1 MKAIILISSI
11 FYLLGLFIGNKIDLV
26 KKSIPPVEKII
37 LHKIKEY
44 KPSKYFYFNEK
55 AVVKTETD
63 STKVSPSHTD
73 ILLKNN
79 KL

>member
-11 FYLLGLFIGNKIDLV
+11 FYLLGLFIGNQIDLV

-44 KPSKYFYFNEK
+44 NPSKTISFMKEK
-55 AVVKTETD
+55 QKEDSDVTANDTKDTEPT
-63 STKVSPSHTD
+63 SESK
-73 ILLKNN
+73 K
-79 KL
+79 